1 MKAIKASRLE
11 KFAVEALIK
20 SGATESDAKIVA
32 MFLVRASLRG
42 IDSHGIMRLPTYV
55 NRAKQGLINTRARIQ
70 IVSEA
75 GSLALVDGDNGFGQV
90 VGKEAMDW
98 CVKRAQEAGIA
109 AAAVKN
115 SNNFG
120 AASLLAMQASEKGMI
135 GFVFTNTAPAMP
147 PWGGT
152 TLTLGTNPIACA
164 VPSDLGFPIVM
175 DMSTTV
181 VARDKIRAMAKQGKK
196 IPPGWALNKLGR
208 PTEDPVEALEG
219 ILLPVG
225 GHKGYCLAFMVE
237 VLSGVLSGSLF
248 GRDVRQ
254 IYDFTR
260 PQGVGHFVGCIN
272 IEAIMPLTEF
282 RYRIAQ
288 LIDQI
293 RSSDLAEGYDKIYL
307 PGEIEFNI
315 EQERLRTGIPVPD
328 EVVVELTNLAQ
339 SIGLEALLA
348 V

>member
-1 MKAIKASRLE
+1 MKSVEASRLE
-11 KFAVEALIK
+11 KFAVEALIRV
-20 SGATESDAKIVA
+20 GATESDAKTVA
-32 MFLVRASLRG
+32 TFLVRASLRG

-55 NRAKQGLINTRARIQ
+55 KRAKQGLINTHARIRV
-70 IVSEA
+70 VSEV

-98 CVKRAQEAGIA
+98 CIKRAKETGIA
-109 AAAVKN
+109 AAAIRN

-196 IPPGWALNKLGR
+196 IPPGWALDKLGR
-208 PTEDPVEALEG
+208 PTEDPLEALDG

-225 GHKGYCLAFMVE
+225 SHKGYCLAFMVE

-254 IYDFTR
+254 IYDFTG

-272 IEAIMPLTEF
+272 IEGIMPLNEF
-282 RYRIAQ
+282 KHRLAQ
-288 LIDQI
+288 LIAQVK
-293 RSSDLAEGYDKIYL
+293 SSDLAEGCERIYL

-315 EQERLRTGIPVPD
+315 EQERLRTGIPVPE
-328 EVVVELTNLAQ
+328 EVIRELANLGEYE
-339 SIGLEALLA
+339 GLEPLLTI
-348 V
+348 